1 MWINLIKFY
10 LMIKFWDYA
19 IEYKGLRKKI
29 INNIDKVFKSGDLIF
44 GRQIKLFEKSFI
56 KKNKSKFGIA
66 LNSGTD
72 AIYIALKSLNIGV
85 NDEVITVSNTAIP
98 TVAAIKNTG
107 AKVLFVDVNDD
118 YLIDT
123 NKIEEK
129 ITKNTKAIVVV
140 HLYGQ
145 ACDINNLLK
154 LSKKY
159 KIDIIEDCAQ
169 SFGAKFQNKFV
180 GNFGTFGCFSFYPT
194 KILGTYGD
202 GGFLTTNNKLL
213 YEKAKRIRFYGI
225 ESSNPKKQF
234 NNEYYSYEN
243 GTNSRL
249 SEIQSSILNIKI
261 NKIDKDIKRR
271 REIAEIYFSNL
282 KGIGLTL
289 PRRRKDFFD
298 VYHLFVVRH
307 QKRDEIIKSV
317 RKEIEIKIHYKYPN
331 HKMQA
336 YSNYVC
342 GKCNC
347 LGKTESFSKEIFS
360 LPLYPELTNTK
371 VFKIIKVLKKTLNQ
385 LR

>member
-1 MWINLIKFY
+1 
-10 LMIKFWDYA
+10 MIKFWDYR
-19 IEYKGLRKKI
+19 IEYKELRKKI
-29 INNIDKVFKSGDLIF
+29 INNIDNVFKSGNLIF
-44 GRQIKLFEKSFI
+44 GRQIKLFEKNFT

-72 AIYIALKSLNIGV
+72 AIYIALKSLNIGA

-98 TVAAIKNTG
+98 TIAAIKNTG
-107 AKVLFVDVNDD
+107 AKVLFVDINDD
-118 YLIDT
+118 YLINI

-145 ACDINNLLK
+145 ACDIKNLLK

-169 SFGAKFQNKFV
+169 SFGAKFQNKIV

-202 GGFLTTNNKLL
+202 GGFLTTNSKLL

-225 ESSNPKKQF
+225 ESSNRKKEFYNQ
-234 NNEYYSYEN
+234 YYSYEN

-249 SEIQSSILNIKI
+249 SEVQSAILNIKL
-261 NKIDKDIKRR
+261 NKIDKNIKRR

-282 KGIGLTL
+282 NHTGLIL
-289 PRRRKDFFD
+289 PRKNRDCFD

-307 QKRDEIIKSV
+307 NKRNEIIKDI
-317 RKEIEIKIHYKYPN
+317 KKKIEIKIHYEYPN
-331 HKMQA
+331 HKMHA

-342 GKCNC
+342 KNCNC
-347 LGKTESFSKEIFS
+347 LGKTELFSKQIFS
-360 LPLYPELTNTK
+360 LPLYPELKNEE
-371 VFKIIKVLKKTLNQ
+371 VFKIIKILKETLNKFK
-385 LR
+385 